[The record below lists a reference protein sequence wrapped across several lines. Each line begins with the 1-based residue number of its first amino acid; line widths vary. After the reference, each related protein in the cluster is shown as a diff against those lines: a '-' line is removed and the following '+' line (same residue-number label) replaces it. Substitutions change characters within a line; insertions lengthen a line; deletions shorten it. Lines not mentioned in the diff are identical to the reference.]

1 MYLDFCSPFW
11 LISILICVFSMSRT
25 HRHIPWFPKRKV
37 LRRIRRKLKVKISRW
52 EIIDW
57 VVFISVICILYTLI
71 CCCFHLPDGSGEF
84 GDQFGALTAWF
95 TGVAFAL
102 MVITMRLQKRELE
115 LTRETVLAS
124 KDEMAASRHAFEE
137 QALAYEKKQTTDLIT
152 SLLNQYQQIKNNLS
166 FKDDKRGNVL
176 HGSEVLRH
184 IASIN
189 KDDKISLG
197 SRHDLIIGY
206 ARDANLEGCCSVLLI
221 ILRTILTSNLNEE
234 EKKHQKEIIKNIL
247 TKEEK
252 LIFQLFFFDY
262 ESPLFKEFKKDEGMR
277 NEVDNVFMVN

>member
-1 MYLDFCSPFW
+1 
-11 LISILICVFSMSRT
+11 MSRT
-25 HRHIPWFPKRKV
+25 HHHIPWFPKRKV